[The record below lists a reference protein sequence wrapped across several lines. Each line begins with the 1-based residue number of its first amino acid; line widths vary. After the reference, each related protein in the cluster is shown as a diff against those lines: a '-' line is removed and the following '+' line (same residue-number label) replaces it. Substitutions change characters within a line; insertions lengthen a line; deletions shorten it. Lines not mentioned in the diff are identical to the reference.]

1 MSIVFFRDQMSL
13 LNPVDKNTESQYVYD
28 KYAEIALFGYPE
40 DIFSS
45 FLDRSSYYIH
55 HWAGKI
61 L

>member
-1 MSIVFFRDQMSL
+1 MINMPTLTLER
-13 LNPVDKNTESQYVYD
+13 
-28 KYAEIALFGYPE
+28 EIALFGYPE